1 MKTVV
6 ITGGTGSLGSV
17 VVSRLERDYRCVV
30 LTHAMADLQDEVSV
44 RDAFTKIGE
53 IYALVHLVG
62 GFALGAAAE
71 TSSKAWSE
79 MLALNATTA
88 FIASHEALAHMTRP
102 GRIVA
107 VGSIAAVEKSAGMAA
122 YVVSKSA
129 LITLIEII
137 GKENPGVSAN
147 VIAPST
153 LTPELRERAAET
165 IAFLL
170 SDAAANITG
179 ATIPL
184 RGSP

>member
-30 LTHAMADLQDEVSV
+30 LTHAMADLQDEASV
-44 RDAFTKIGE
+44 RDAFAKIGE

-62 GFALGAAAE
+62 GFAEGAAAE
-71 TSSKAWSE
+71 TSANTWSE

-88 FIASHEALAHMTRP
+88 FIASREALAHMTRP

-129 LITLIEII
+129 LITLIEMIA
-137 GKENPGVSAN
+137 KENPGISAN
-147 VIAPST
+147 IVAPST
-153 LTPELRERAAET
+153 LTPELRERVAET